1 MLYDKI
7 ANPKTYLHS
16 RSLAGL
22 RRPNVREN
30 SRSGVLAKMKY
41 IWMNGKMLRWKEAT
55 VHVSSPVVNSGMG
68 VFEGIRAYWSKER
81 SQLYIF
87 RLKEHVQRLFDSSK
101 VHRMKIK
108 FSKKQVEDAIVQ
120 TAARNGFREDL
131 YIRPLVF
138 RGGIWRMPETP
149 IDVIV
154 FVVPTPRPER
164 MKRMKRGVRCCI
176 SSWRRIP
183 DIAMPA
189 RVKTCGN
196 YVNSRIASME
206 AEEAG
211 YDGAIFL
218 TIDGKVSEGSGANI
232 FLVRKRTLITPGVT
246 SDILEGITRETL
258 LSVGAREL
266 GIDVCERDVDRTELY
281 VADEAF
287 LCGTGQEVTP
297 IVSVDGIPIGKG
309 SVGSITKKMQKWFF
323 EVVEGKRAKHMDWLT
338 PVYA

>member
-1 MLYDKI
+1 M
-7 ANPKTYLHS
+7 S
-16 RSLAGL
+16 R
-22 RRPNVREN
+22 
-30 SRSGVLAKMKY
+30 MKY
-41 IWMNGKMLRWKEAT
+41 VWMNGKVLRWKEAT

-101 VHRMKIK
+101 VHRMKMK
-108 FSKKQVEDAIVQ
+108 FPKKQVEDAIVQ

-138 RGGIWRMPETP
+138 RGGTWRMPQTP
-149 IDVIV
+149 IDVVV

-164 MKRMKRGVRCCI
+164 MKRMKRGIKCCT

-218 TIDGKVSEGSGANI
+218 TINGKVSEGSGANI
-232 FLVRKRTLITPGVT
+232 FLVRKGSLITPGVT

-258 LSVGAREL
+258 LSIGAQEL
-266 GIDVCERDVDRTELY
+266 SIDVCERDVDRTELY

-287 LCGTGQEVTP
+287 LCGTGQEITP
-297 IVSVDGIPIGKG
+297 IVSVDGIPVGKG
-309 SVGSITKKMQKWFF
+309 SVGSTTKKIQKWFF
-323 EVVEGKRAKHMDWLT
+323 EVVEGKHAKHMNWLT
-338 PVYA
+338 PVYT